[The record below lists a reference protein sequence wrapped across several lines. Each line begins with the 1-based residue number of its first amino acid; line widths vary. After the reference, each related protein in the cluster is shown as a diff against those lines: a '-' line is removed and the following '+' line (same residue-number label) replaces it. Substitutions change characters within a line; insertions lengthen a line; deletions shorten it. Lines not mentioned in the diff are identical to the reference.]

1 MDGMGTEPARPG
13 EDRWHLGLLH
23 TLWAREAETGLVG
36 RAPHWSARHRPFP
49 ALLALL
55 AAVLPLAGVALAAGA
70 SPLVTWPALLVLPVF
85 LAQNLVR
92 ILAVVQPPRWA
103 EHAPL
108 PDAAL
113 PSASLVLALYREAAI
128 IPALVKALKAIDY
141 PPDRLQILLVLEA
154 SDRST
159 RLALERQPLDAR
171 FELLTVPP
179 GAPQTKPRALNHAL
193 RHCRGRVIGVL
204 DAEDRPA
211 LDQLRRA
218 AECFAR
224 ANPRLA
230 CLQAPLNWFNRDEC
244 WLTRL
249 FALEY
254 ACHFHALLPLYQ
266 RLGWPLPLGGTSNYF
281 RSDALHRVG
290 GWDAW
295 NVTEDAD
302 LGLRLHRMGY
312 RCGLIEPMTLEEA
325 PITLA
330 AWQAQRT
337 RWLKGY
343 IQTLSVHLGPDPQRR
358 HLALPLIIT
367 LGGAVLS
374 ALMGAPMLIIA
385 AVTGALMMAG
395 QTGAALMAGLM
406 GLGVMIQILTA
417 LVAAQRAGIPAGT
430 RDLFSLPLYEALKLR
445 PVLRALY
452 QLVHDPYLWEKTEHG
467 VTAVATPTKPAAPC
481 ISPSPSPLP
490 SSSALSASSSLP
502 AGAPDSRHARN
513 AAPA

>member
-1 MDGMGTEPARPG
+1 MDGMGTEAAQPS

-36 RAPHWSARHRPFP
+36 RAPHWSARQRPFP
-49 ALLALL
+49 AVLALL
-55 AAVLPLAGVALAAGA
+55 GALLPLAGIALAAGA
-70 SPLVTWPALLVLPVF
+70 SPVLTWPALLVLPVF
-85 LAQNLVR
+85 LVQNLVR
-92 ILAVVQPPRWA
+92 ILAIARPPRWA
-103 EHAPL
+103 EYVRL

-141 PPDRLQILLVLEA
+141 PADRLQILLVLEA
-154 SDRST
+154 GDRAT

-171 FELLTVPP
+171 FERLIVPP
-179 GAPQTKPRALNHAL
+179 GLPQTKPRALNHAL
-193 RHCRGRVIGVL
+193 RHCRGQVIGVL

-218 AECFAR
+218 AECFGR
-224 ANPRLA
+224 ASPRLA
-230 CLQAPLNWFNRDEC
+230 CLQAPLNWFNRGEC

-281 RSDALHRVG
+281 RSEALHRVG

-325 PITLA
+325 PISLS

-343 IQTLSVHLGPDPQRR
+343 LQTLSVHLGPDPQRWN
-358 HLALPLIIT
+358 LAIPLIIT

-374 ALMGAPMLIIA
+374 ALMGAPMLLIA
-385 AVTGALMMAG
+385 AVTGAMMMAG
-395 QTGAALMAGLM
+395 QTGATLLAGLM

-417 LVAAQRAGIPAGT
+417 LVSARRAGIPAGT

-452 QLVHDPYLWEKTEHG
+452 QLIHDPYLWEKTEHG
-467 VTAVATPTKPAAPC
+467 VTAVATPTRSAAPC

-490 SSSALSASSSLP
+490 SSSALSVSSSSP
-502 AGAPDSRHARN
+502 AGGADSRRVRS